1 MLLMSL
7 SNKFCFYAVISKQE
21 TCTQNLGIAQST
33 KIKFS
38 DVSESR
44 HKCCNYRRQG
54 TDICPQFANRY
65 LDGNLGLSK
74 VGTDFRKSAAIVEDR
89 PQSLKVAAIVESRLQ
104 SSKVADGRQRKS
116 WIGA

>member
-54 TDICPQFANRY
+54 TDICPQFLNRY

-74 VGTDFRKSAAIVEDR
+74 VGTDFRKSARKLESRPRLSKIDR
-89 PQSLKVAAIVESRLQ
+89 NHRKSAAIVESRLQ
-104 SSKVADGRQRKS
+104 SSKVVN
-116 WIGA
+116 